1 LLRKSCVK
9 TGREIPYKNL
19 PQDEYATVLKS
30 VGVPEGFAGALFDE
44 GRQLSALIGRPTTLL
59 ADAIAAA
66 LKG

>member
-1 LLRKSCVK
+1 
-9 TGREIPYKNL
+9 
-19 PQDEYATVLKS
+19 